1 MTQEAED
8 GAAKRISYQED
19 LLTSVRSQTSELS
32 LAQRQHK
39 EQMLIFG
46 TQLQEVQACV
56 AACKTGAIASEA
68 RMEAVSQQ
76 SEDTCRKI
84 NRIDQQLANH
94 ADKVRTEVNELS

>member
-1 MTQEAED
+1 M
-8 GAAKRISYQED
+8 
-19 LLTSVRSQTSELS
+19 RSQTSELS

-46 TQLQEVQACV
+46 TELQEVQASV
-56 AACKTGAIASEA
+56 AACKTGAIASES

-76 SEDTCRKI
+76 SEDTSRKI
-84 NRIDQQLANH
+84 NRIHQQLANH